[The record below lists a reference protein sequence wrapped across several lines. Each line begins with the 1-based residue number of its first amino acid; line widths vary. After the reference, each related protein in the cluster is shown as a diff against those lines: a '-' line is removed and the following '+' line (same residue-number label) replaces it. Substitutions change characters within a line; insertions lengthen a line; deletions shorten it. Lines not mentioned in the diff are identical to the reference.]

1 MADNV
6 EPHLSH
12 VIVPAR
18 VEEVTA
24 QKGKMWRYHNCLKIA
39 KPDKNTFFLV
49 FFEILKKQL
58 WHYVALAK
66 PDKKSIFSCLPSRD
80 LYERWVGF
88 AWKRECGG

>member
-18 VEEVTA
+18 VEEVIA

-39 KPDKNTFFLV
+39 KR
-49 FFEILKKQL
+49 EILKKQL

-66 PDKKSIFSCLPSRD
+66 PDKKHFFMFAVSRS
-80 LYERWVGF
+80 V
-88 AWKRECGG
+88 